1 MSIAVFG
8 NVLLWWIERKIIIS
22 TFMIPETPEQGHK
35 YYTQVGFFF
44 FLWTDLEVLFFLKA
58 SLIREA
64 SSRRGVRQAA
74 RRPLTWS
81 GPFPLGLP
89 PTSSRK
95 GGFPGV
101 PSLGFRP
108 LTPLPFQHPQP
119 QGHLPARCSAGG
131 ALHVSAREP
140 QAMRLAAGC
149 RAPPAPPAPGLSWSR
164 VGPAHGPGPA
174 GEDGC

>member
-1 MSIAVFG
+1 M
-8 NVLLWWIERKIIIS
+8 
-22 TFMIPETPEQGHK
+22 
-35 YYTQVGFFF
+35 
-44 FLWTDLEVLFFLKA
+44 
-58 SLIREA
+58 
-64 SSRRGVRQAA
+64 RQAA

-89 PTSSRK
+89 TASTRK

-119 QGHLPARCSAGG
+119 QGYLPARRSAGG
-131 ALHVSAREP
+131 ALHIVSTGATSHEAGR
-140 QAMRLAAGC
+140 RLQGPTWHPP
-149 RAPPAPPAPGLSWSR
+149 PPASPGAGL
-164 VGPAHGPGPA
+164 VLLMGQDL